1 MARQEILYTFGY
13 GGTGEY
19 QPGQWLTPICDYTLQ
34 NQNDPQKSLGN
45 DNPYLYAALD
55 YIENGGEGYACTGAS
70 GAPEGEL
77 KYQLYKCYLARIN
90 QTVGE
95 FAVNPDPNIGGELDP
110 YIKCVD
116 NLPSTPPF

>member
-1 MARQEILYTFGY
+1 MPRQEILYTFGY

-19 QPGQWLTPICDYTLQ
+19 QPGQWLTPICEYTLQ
-34 NQNDPQKSLGN
+34 NQNDPSKSLAQN
-45 DNPYLYAALD
+45 NPYLNATLN
-55 YIENGGEGYACTGAS
+55 YINNGDENYVCAGAS
-70 GAPEGEL
+70 GAPEGQI
-77 KYQLYKCYLARIN
+77 KYQLYKCYLERIN

-95 FAVNPDPNIGGELDP
+95 NASNPDPNVGGELDP